1 MVNPPPR
8 SRAEPAT
15 LPATA
20 WAVLG
25 MLSFGEEL
33 TGYEI
38 RKWAEHILR
47 FFYWSPAMSQIY
59 AELKRLEKAGYAT
72 SRTDVAGDGR
82 PRRVYAITPD
92 GRDALAAW
100 AADAPIGPPV
110 LKHGPALRVWLG
122 HLAGPERLR
131 QVVTEQRDRAQ
142 RLVEEA
148 EYSRRVA
155 ATGTGWAH
163 AELVARW
170 AVRYHEAE
178 RDLADRMLADLDELA
193 ARRPSG

>member
-1 MVNPPPR
+1 MVKPSPR

-25 MLSFGEEL
+25 VLSFGEEP

-72 SRTDVAGDGR
+72 SRTDVAADGR

-100 AADAPIGPPV
+100 ASDAPIGPPV

-131 QVVTEQRDRAQ
+131 EVVTEQRDRAQ
-142 RLVEEA
+142 RLAEEA
-148 EYSRRVA
+148 EHSRRVA
-155 ATGTGWAH
+155 VTGTGWAH
-163 AELVARW
+163 AEIVARW

-178 RDLADRMLADLDELA
+178 RDLAELMLADLDELA
-193 ARRPSG
+193 GRGAPG

>member
-1 MVNPPPR
+1 MVSPPSR

-25 MLSFGEEL
+25 MLSFEVEP

-38 RKWAEHILR
+38 RKWSEHILR

-59 AELKRLEKAGYAT
+59 AELKRLEQAGYAT
-72 SRTDVAGDGR
+72 SRPDVAADGR
-82 PRRVYAITPD
+82 PRRVYAITPE

-100 AADAPIGPPV
+100 ASGAPVGPPV

-122 HLAGPERLR
+122 HLAGPETLR
-131 QVVTEQRDRAQ
+131 RVVTEQRERAE
-142 RLVEEA
+142 RLAEEA
-148 EYSRRVA
+148 ERSRRDAVA
-155 ATGTGWAH
+155 GTGWAH

-170 AVRYHEAE
+170 AVRYHRAE

-193 ARRPSG
+193 ARRPPG